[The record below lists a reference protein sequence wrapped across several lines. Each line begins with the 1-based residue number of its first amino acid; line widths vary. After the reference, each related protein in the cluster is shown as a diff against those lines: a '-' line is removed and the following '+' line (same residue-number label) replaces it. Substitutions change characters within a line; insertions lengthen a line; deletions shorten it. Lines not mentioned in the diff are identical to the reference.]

1 MAKTKSEF
9 FKTAHNGDRA
19 NVLLTT
25 LVNGF
30 KTMRIAIVLFAV
42 DSYLNHVSSYHT
54 LLMPLSII
62 V

>member
-25 LVNGF
+25 LRHGF
-30 KTMRIAIVLFAV
+30 KTTEKVAIVRI
-42 DSYLNHVSSYHT
+42 SS
-54 LLMPLSII
+54 
-62 V
+62 